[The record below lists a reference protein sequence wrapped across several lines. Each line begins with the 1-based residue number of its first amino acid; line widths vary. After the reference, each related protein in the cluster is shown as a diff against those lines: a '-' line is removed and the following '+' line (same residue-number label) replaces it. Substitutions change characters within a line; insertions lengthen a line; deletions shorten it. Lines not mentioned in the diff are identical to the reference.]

1 MPYNGLATSDALI
14 RNNSDLLNRFLRASL
29 KGIAYTLAYHAES
42 VRLVSEYAKMPLEVT
57 KFDFDKMI
65 VSTLPDGSVQPGNAV
80 DQIALRMELLGST
93 GQSPPPNS
101 AVFDFSAVEKIS
113 KELQASGWKP
123 TP

>member
-1 MPYNGLATSDALI
+1 MQSN
-14 RNNSDLLNRFLRASL
+14 
-29 KGIAYTLAYHAES
+29 E
-42 VRLVSEYAKMPLEVT
+42 
-57 KFDFDKMI
+57 
-65 VSTLPDGSVQPGNAV
+65 
-80 DQIALRMELLGST
+80 IALRMELLGST